1 MQFEAVPVTRMKYVM
16 ERISG
21 DVRQVDLHHD
31 FNRFLFAVSDTFDE
45 EIESLHI
52 YVLESSTSPWQDKI
66 RLDTETFPAGI
77 QIIRHLDFR

>member
-1 MQFEAVPVTRMKYVM
+1 MKYVM

-31 FNRFLFAVSDTFDE
+31 FNRFLFAVSHTFDE

-66 RLDTETFPAGI
+66 R
-77 QIIRHLDFR
+77 